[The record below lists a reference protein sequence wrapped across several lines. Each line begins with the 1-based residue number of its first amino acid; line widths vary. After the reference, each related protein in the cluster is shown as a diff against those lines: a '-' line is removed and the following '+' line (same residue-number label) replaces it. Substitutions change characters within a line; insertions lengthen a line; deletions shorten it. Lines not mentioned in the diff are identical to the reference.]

1 MDRIS
6 DSWRLNTKWS
16 LAYSTLILLV
26 SGIMALGL
34 YWQLRAAQRQALRER
49 LHDIVSFAAP
59 LVDGDFH
66 SLIRSPEDETKQ
78 FYRVVSL
85 RLQSIQETSEV
96 IERIYTLRQKE
107 DGRITYVVDVDPVT
121 PANVG
126 QDYLRASPLLEKGL
140 VSIPGPVI
148 EDSLY
153 TDSSGTHLSGY
164 APIYDQFRDLD
175 GVLGIDI
182 DATAVIAS
190 EAQARQTA
198 LVAFLATVPLSL
210 LLGWWLVRHLTSPLN
225 DLMSGVERIT
235 QGQLDEAVPLRSRD
249 ELGVLA
255 NAFNQMTTQLRQTL
269 GGLGKEMADH
279 QRAEKVQRVIYRISQ
294 AAISTDSLAELYHS
308 IHTILGELI
317 SVENFYIA
325 LYDPASDLINFPYFM
340 DQYDEQPPAVKPGR
354 GLTGY
359 ILRTGYPLLVT
370 PEVFDELV
378 QQGEIELAGTKPVDW
393 LGTPL
398 KIDEQAIGVMV
409 VQSYSKEI
417 RFNQENLDLFEF
429 VSTQVALAIERK
441 RAVEALK
448 IRNHELTILHET
460 ATAINT
466 SISLEAVLDIVA
478 EQMTR
483 ALDLGACTL
492 SLWKREKNVVETLV
506 DYSARIPEKIEPPG
520 TTFDLTDYPAT
531 RRVLETGEPIL
542 IHRDDP
548 MSDRAERVFLGQW
561 QVYTLLMLPM
571 VVDDRV
577 IGLVELMDEVKK
589 RDFLPEEIRLADSL
603 STQAAVA
610 IDKARLYKQ
619 AQQEIAE
626 RKRAEEA
633 LHESNERYRAL
644 FEDSPISLWEEDFSG
659 VKQILESLRHEGV
672 TDFQSYLASH
682 PEVVAECA
690 AQVKILDVNKATLVL
705 FGAKTKEDMLIN
717 LASIFCDESYVAFQD
732 ELVRIAVGQT
742 EFNWEGINQTMDGKR
757 IDISISWSVVP
768 GYERDLSKVIISMID
783 ITHQKQA
790 EKKLVYLSTHDALT
804 GLYNRAFFDEE
815 MARLERGRK
824 FPISIVMADLD
835 DLKVTNDREGH
846 ATGDEL
852 LRQTAKALL
861 ASFRAEDVIARIGGD
876 EFAVLLPDI
885 DTAAAKKAIQRIKD
899 NIQIQNA
906 TRPGSPLSLSLGA
919 STAEEGGSLAD
930 ALKQADTNMYRDK
943 QRKS

>member
-6 DSWRLNTKWS
+6 DSWRLNTKWT
-16 LAYSTLILLV
+16 LAYSSLILLV
-26 SGIMALGL
+26 SGIMAIGL

-66 SLIRSPEDETKQ
+66 SLIRSPEDETGQ

-85 RLQSIQETSEV
+85 RLQSIQETSDV

-107 DGRITYVVDVDPVT
+107 DGRITYVVDVDPVA
-121 PANVG
+121 PASVG

-140 VSIPGPVI
+140 ASIPGTVI

-182 DATAVIAS
+182 DATAVIAN

-198 LVAFLATVPLSL
+198 LIAFLVTVPLSL
-210 LLGWWLVRHLTSPLN
+210 LLGWRLVRHLTSPLN

-235 QGQLDEAVPLRSRD
+235 QGQLDKAVPLRSRD

-269 GGLGKEMADH
+269 GGLEKEIAEH
-279 QRAEKVQRVIYRISQ
+279 QRAEKIQDAIYRISQ

-378 QQGEIELAGTKPVDW
+378 QQGEVELAGTRPVDW

-398 KIDEQAIGVMV
+398 KIDEQVIGVMG
-409 VQSYSKEI
+409 VQSYSEEI

-441 RAVEALK
+441 RAE
-448 IRNHELTILHET
+448 
-460 ATAINT
+460 
-466 SISLEAVLDIVA
+466 D
-478 EQMTR
+478 
-483 ALDLGACTL
+483 
-492 SLWKREKNVVETLV
+492 
-506 DYSARIPEKIEPPG
+506 
-520 TTFDLTDYPAT
+520 
-531 RRVLETGEPIL
+531 
-542 IHRDDP
+542 
-548 MSDRAERVFLGQW
+548 
-561 QVYTLLMLPM
+561 
-571 VVDDRV
+571 
-577 IGLVELMDEVKK
+577 
-589 RDFLPEEIRLADSL
+589 
-603 STQAAVA
+603 
-610 IDKARLYKQ
+610 
-619 AQQEIAE
+619 
-626 RKRAEEA
+626 A

-659 VKQILESLRHEGV
+659 VKKILESLQHEGV
-672 TDFQSYLASH
+672 TNFQSYLASH

-705 FGAKTKEDMLIN
+705 FGAKTKEDMLNN
-717 LASIFCDESYVAFQD
+717 LTSIFCDESYVDFQY
-732 ELVRIAVGQT
+732 ELVRIAEGQT
-742 EFNWEGINQTMDGKR
+742 EFNRELVNQTLDGKR
-757 IDISISWSVVP
+757 IEVSINWSVVP

-783 ITHQKQA
+783 ITDQKQTK
-790 EKKLVYLSTHDALT
+790 KKLVYLSTHDALT

-835 DLKVTNDREGH
+835 DLKATNDREGH

-852 LRQTAKALL
+852 LRQTAKTLL
-861 ASFRAEDVIARIGGD
+861 ASFRAEDVVARIGGD

-885 DTAAAKKAIQRIKD
+885 DTAAAKRAIQRIKD
-899 NIQIQNA
+899 NIHIQNA
-906 TRPGSPLSLSLGA
+906 TRSGAPLSLSLGA
-919 STAEEGGSLAD
+919 STAEEGGSLTD
-930 ALKQADTNMYRDK
+930 ALEQADKNMYRDK